1 MTTGTSITRANFV
14 NRMVMNATPIAVAAP
29 DYPTGTGIDIA
40 DLVNLATID
49 PSGNWLVDELN
60 TRMMH
65 GQMSAAMKSTILPA
79 VTAVSA
85 ADPTTRTR
93 TAIYLIATSSQYQ
106 VQR

>member
-1 MTTGTSITRANFV
+1 
-14 NRMVMNATPIAVAAP
+14 MVMNTTPIAVAAP
-29 DYPTGTGIDIA
+29 DFPTGTGIDIT
-40 DLVNLATID
+40 DLVFLATID

-65 GQMSAAMKSTILPA
+65 GSMSPAMKSTILPA
-79 VTAVSA
+79 VTAVASNN
-85 ADPTTRTR
+85 PTLRTQ